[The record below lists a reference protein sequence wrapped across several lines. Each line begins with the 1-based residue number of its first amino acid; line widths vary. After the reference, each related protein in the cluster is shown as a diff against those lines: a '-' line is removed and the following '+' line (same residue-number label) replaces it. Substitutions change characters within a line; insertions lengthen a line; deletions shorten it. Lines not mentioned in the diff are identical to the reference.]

1 MSRNL
6 FETSFLSTFAT
17 QDEKKKVAVVV
28 RVMQRAG
35 TVGTSKISLKH
46 QQQNLFLDQMEKKA
60 KK

>member
-1 MSRNL
+1 
-6 FETSFLSTFAT
+6 LSTFAT

-46 QQQNLFLDQMEKKA
+46 QQRNLFLDRNKKKA